1 MTGPPGQAPSQRD
14 DDYFGFS
21 AGAPGTPSG
30 AGAPGT
36 RPGAGAPSGP
46 GALPPAGHSA
56 QTPPFRG
63 YPAPPQPSQGYDG
76 DRGYHRQATPPAYGY
91 PGYGGVPGP
100 PGYPGYG
107 GAPGPPGY
115 PGYGQPPA
123 PPRRRTTGVALL
135 ASLAVFVIAAA
146 VAVPLIVLKVGGS
159 FTLPEHTSGLTR
171 MAGTTTTSSLSGL
184 QSSMSR
190 DAHVEVAAYGTTASG
205 PMVLSVVAADTPEPA
220 PSLDDM
226 TDVLSHVFGG
236 SNVQAS
242 EPQDYR
248 SRGRTL
254 RCASV
259 TVPSKLISWCVW
271 ADEHTVGGP
280 FALNNDPADL
290 ANLTAPLVATIEN

>member
-91 PGYGGVPGP
+91 PGYGGAPGP
-100 PGYPGYG
+100 PGY
-107 GAPGPPGY
+107 PGY

-205 PMVLSVVAADTPEPA
+205 PMVLSVVAADTPDPA

-236 SNVQAS
+236 SKVRAS
-242 EPQDYR
+242 EPQDYQ

-271 ADEHTVGGP
+271 ADEHTVGGS

>member
-21 AGAPGTPSG
+21 AGAPGTRS
-30 AGAPGT
+30 
-36 RPGAGAPSGP
+36 GAGAPSGP

-76 DRGYHRQATPPAYGY
+76 DKYHRQATPPAYGY
-91 PGYGGVPGP
+91 PGYGGAPGP
-100 PGYPGYG
+100 PGYG
-107 GAPGPPGY
+107 GAPGPPGYPGY

-123 PPRRRTTGVALL
+123 PPRRRTAGVALL

-146 VAVPLIVLKVGGS
+146 VAVPLIVLNMGGS

-205 PMVLSVVAADTPEPA
+205 PMVLSVVAADTPDPA
-220 PSLDDM
+220 PTLDDM
-226 TDVLSHVFGG
+226 TDVLSHVVGG
-236 SNVQAS
+236 SNVRAS

-271 ADEHTVGGP
+271 ADEHTVGGS

>member
-1 MTGPPGQAPSQRD
+1 VTGPPGQAPSQRD

-21 AGAPGTPSG
+21 

-205 PMVLSVVAADTPEPA
+205 PMVLSVVAADTPDPA

-236 SNVQAS
+236 SNVRAS
-242 EPQDYR
+242 EPQDYQ

-271 ADEHTVGGP
+271 ADEHTVGGS